1 MEWMPI
7 IGLVALGLTASTVAL
22 GIVRLLIHHI
32 STGDNLGANALQD
45 HIRHT
50 AARHRMLEEELKI
63 HVRDS
68 HTFRELVLRE
78 MATRPDLQAMR
89 NEIVAR
95 LEGLKQD
102 LIGRK

>member
-1 MEWMPI
+1 MEWMPV
-7 IGLVALGLTASTVAL
+7 IGLIALFLTGITIAL

-32 STGDNLGANALQD
+32 SMGDNLGANALQD

-50 AARHRMLEEELKI
+50 SARHRMLEEELKA
-63 HVRDS
+63 HVQDS
-68 HTFRELVLRE
+68 HKFRELVLRE

-89 NEIVAR
+89 HEIVAR